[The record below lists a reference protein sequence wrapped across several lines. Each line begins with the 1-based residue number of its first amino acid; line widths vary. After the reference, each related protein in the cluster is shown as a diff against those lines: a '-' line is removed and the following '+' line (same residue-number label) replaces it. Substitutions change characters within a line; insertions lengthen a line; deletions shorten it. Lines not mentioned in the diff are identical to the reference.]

1 MDSREIKDQPI
12 FPDNLEEH
20 KAIYNSLQEKLK
32 VIFDS
37 LVRDKINLELQ
48 VIESKKFRLAVE
60 SASDH
65 IIITDPDGTI
75 IYANRAVEKV
85 TGYTYDEV
93 VGKTPGKLWGGH
105 MPKDFY
111 AKMWETIKVKK
122 ETYKGEVNNVRK
134 NGDPYTAE
142 INVSSVSD
150 EDGQLVFFVGIER
163 DITKE
168 KEVNQMKN
176 EFVGLVSH
184 QLRTPLTGI
193 RWFVELL
200 LRNQEGNLLPAQL
213 DFLKQISDSNQRM
226 IGLVNDLLD
235 ISHLET
241 GHKFD
246 VVRKNFVFDS
256 LIQEVLRDNI
266 VLITNKNLQI
276 VNEIPKTL
284 LVFAD
289 YAKLKQ
295 VLQNL
300 VSNAT
305 KYTLE
310 KKNIWLSVK
319 TDIEKGLV
327 FTVRDEG
334 IGIPRDQLSRMFEKF
349 FRADNAS
356 SQDPNGNGLGLYIA
370 RGIVRAHGGDMWVT
384 SEENQGTCFFFSLP
398 IVSAKDQKI
407 DNEVKK

>member
-1 MDSREIKDQPI
+1 MDKPETTNQPF
-12 FPDNLEEH
+12 FPDNLEEN

-48 VIESKKFRLAVE
+48 IIESKKFRLAVD

-75 IYANRAVEKV
+75 IYANKAVEKV
-85 TGYTYDEV
+85 TGYTFDEV

-105 MPKDFY
+105 MSKDFY
-111 AKMWETIKVKK
+111 AKMWETIHKK
-122 ETYKGEVNNVRK
+122 EPYKAEMNNVRK
-134 NGDPYTAE
+134 NGEPYVAE

-150 EDGQLVFFVGIER
+150 ERGELLFLVGIER

-168 KEVNQMKN
+168 KEVSQMKN

-200 LRNQEGNLLPAQL
+200 LRNKEGNLIPAQL

-246 VVRKNFVFDS
+246 VVRKNFTFDS
-256 LIQEVLRDNI
+256 LVQEVLRDNI
-266 VLITNKNLQI
+266 VLITDKNLKI

-310 KKNIWLSVK
+310 KKSIFLSVK
-319 TDIEKGLV
+319 TDVDKGLIFAV
-327 FTVRDEG
+327 KDEG
-334 IGIPRDQLSRMFEKF
+334 IGIPKEQLGRMFEKF

-370 RGIVRAHGGDMWVT
+370 RGIVRAHSGDMWVE
-384 SEENQGTCFFFSLP
+384 SEENKGATFFFSLP
-398 IVSAKDQKI
+398 IVSAKDQKL
-407 DNEVKK
+407 DSENKK